1 MPEIKLFYK
10 NCNCCS
16 GSGSGSASGSG
27 SQAGCDCT
35 FLTNAF
41 DEVNRC
47 DGFDVVTLCKKRFVV
62 NININFSGCLSTPLG
77 SCGSGSGV
85 SGAETGLEV
94 DGSGSASDC
103 LTTCPNCCD
112 LIKSTYQFDLECVG
126 DTLTTENLID
136 GNCGSNTFFE
146 TGSYCLGQR
155 SDKCSYFYI
164 TITGSSF
171 EGVFF
176 LPIDNGSFGGYIDF
190 VGIASCNPFL
200 MTGNILFGRAGGV
213 FVFEPCLA
221 NCLTVSQDIVLD
233 PACMTGT
240 FTITEAL
247 P

>member
-27 SQAGCDCT
+27 SQATCDCT
-35 FLTNAF
+35 FLTASLAEF
-41 DEVNRC
+41 RRC

-62 NININFSGCLSTPLG
+62 NISLNFSGCGSTPFAN
-77 SCGSGSGV
+77 CGSGSGV

-112 LIKSTYQFDLECVG
+112 LIKSSYQLDLECVG

-146 TGSYCLGQR
+146 TGSYCLGDR
-155 SDKCSYFYI
+155 LDKCAYFWI
-164 TITGSSF
+164 TVTGSSF
-171 EGVFF
+171 LGAFF
-176 LPIDNGSFGGYIDF
+176 LPIDNGYIGGFTIDAN
-190 VGIASCNPFL
+190 VASCDPFL
-200 MTGNILFGRAGGV
+200 MSGTLNLGQNGRTLV
-213 FVFEPCLA
+213 EPCLA
-221 NCLTVSQDIVLD
+221 NCLTVPDFGVLD
-233 PACMTGT
+233 PGCITGT

>member
-27 SQAGCDCT
+27 SQADCDCT
-35 FLTNAF
+35 FLTNSLT
-41 DEVNRC
+41 ESQRC
-47 DGFDVVTLCKKRFVV
+47 NGFDVVTLCKKRFVV
-62 NININFSGCLSTPLG
+62 NISLNFSGCGSTPFAN
-77 SCGSGSGV
+77 CGSGSGV

-112 LIKSTYQFDLECVG
+112 LIKPTYQLDLECVG
-126 DTLTTENLID
+126 DTLTTKNLID

-146 TGSYCLGQR
+146 TGSYCLGPR
-155 SDKCSYFYI
+155 PDKCAYFYI
-164 TITGSSF
+164 TVTGSTF
-171 EGVFF
+171 FGVFF
-176 LPIDNGSFGGYIDF
+176 LPIDNGSTGGLTINAN
-190 VGIASCNPFL
+190 VVSCDPFL
-200 MTGNILFGRAGGV
+200 MSGTLLFGRAGGP
-213 FVFEPCLA
+213 VFEPCLA
-221 NCLTVSQDIVLD
+221 NCLTVPDVGVLD
-233 PACMTGT
+233 PGCITGT

>member
-27 SQAGCDCT
+27 SQADCDCT
-35 FLTNAF
+35 FLTASLAEF
-41 DEVNRC
+41 RRC

-62 NININFSGCLSTPLG
+62 NINLNFSGCGSTPLAN
-77 SCGSGSGV
+77 CGSGSGA
-85 SGAETGLEV
+85 SGAETGLIV
-94 DGSGSASDC
+94 DGSGSTSDC

-112 LIKSTYQFDLECVG
+112 LIKSGYQLDLECVG

-146 TGSYCLGQR
+146 TGSYCLGNR
-155 SDKCSYFYI
+155 LDKCAYFWI
-164 TITGSSF
+164 TVTGSSF
-171 EGVFF
+171 LGAFF
-176 LPIDNGSFGGYIDF
+176 LPIDNGYIGGFTIDAN
-190 VGIASCNPFL
+190 VASCDPFL
-200 MTGNILFGRAGGV
+200 MSGTLNLGQNGRTLV
-213 FVFEPCLA
+213 EPCLA
-221 NCLTVSQDIVLD
+221 NCLTVPDVGVLD
-233 PACMTGT
+233 PGCITGT